1 MCASAG
7 AADAQP
13 DRAAP
18 RAADRGLRA
27 GSPGVRPRR
36 ISAELAREKWGW
48 AADLRARRLAR
59 AGRVGAEHAR
69 QAPGLGRASP
79 RSYERV
85 PSPRPAFTRRTNWR
99 TPSTIVSAMTF
110 RRCAGSSDAPPR
122 TGSRS
127 TATSPAQRT
136 PRGLAEAMVAAA
148 SCTALAKA
156 GRGACFPGRAP
167 AGSVAGVALAA
178 DDTRARRPGVCGRPQ
193 PPTKAGANRRP
204 GSNVP

>member
-36 ISAELAREKWGW
+36 IGAELAMEKWGW
-48 AADLRARRLAR
+48 AADLSARRLAP

-79 RSYERV
+79 RSLRARPLTPPGFHEKDQLENAIHDRV
-85 PSPRPAFTRRTNWR
+85 CDDVQAPRWL
-99 TPSTIVSAMTF
+99 
-110 RRCAGSSDAPPR
+110 
-122 TGSRS
+122 
-127 TATSPAQRT
+127 Q
-136 PRGLAEAMVAAA
+136 
-148 SCTALAKA
+148 
-156 GRGACFPGRAP
+156 RGAANDW
-167 AGSVAGVALAA
+167 VALYRDLAGPA
-178 DDTRARRPGVCGRPQ
+178 DT
-193 PPTKAGANRRP
+193 AGI
-204 GSNVP
+204 G